1 MPARPTGAV
10 QHGASDQ
17 NKQGTQPVKI
27 VDSLLRDR
35 QIRGNAALVDN
46 HYDCHCGKSSPH
58 SADWWVVQ
66 DWLREHGFGRAC

>member
-1 MPARPTGAV
+1 
-10 QHGASDQ
+10 
-17 NKQGTQPVKI
+17 VKI
-27 VDSLLRDR
+27 VDNLLRDR

-66 DWLREHGFGRAC
+66 DWLREHGHGRAC